1 MAVGKMIVTL
11 PDDILEATRLTEK
24 ELVRE
29 LALTLFQSER
39 LTLGQAARLCS
50 IPTGLSASS
59 GQPADSGSL
68 RAGRNA
74 AGPPTG

>member
-1 MAVGKMIVTL
+1 MIVTL

-39 LTLGQAARLCS
+39 LTLGQAVAVVLHP
-50 IPTGLSASS
+50 PTGLSASS

-68 RAGRNA
+68 RSGRNA
-74 AGPPTG
+74 AGPPAG